1 VDYSNTI
8 IYKLCCK
15 NPEVKDIYVGH
26 TTNFVQRKN
35 MHKSVCN
42 NENDKRYN
50 QHVYQFIR
58 SNGNW
63 DNWAMV
69 EIEVVNC
76 KNKREAEASE
86 HYWIEQLVATLNS
99 NNPYAMC
106 TEKPQEYKK
115 MWYEEKKDYILDK
128 SKKHYEEHKEEKLQY
143 QKQYAEEHKE
153 HIAEKQ
159 KEYREKNKEKLAE
172 QKKIYREANKEYAAK
187 AHKAWR
193 EENKDKIKAK
203 RAEIIQCDCG
213 HQYTFGNKSRHVT
226 SKIHLDNISQT
237 QTKSQTEII

>member
-1 VDYSNTI
+1 MDYSNTI